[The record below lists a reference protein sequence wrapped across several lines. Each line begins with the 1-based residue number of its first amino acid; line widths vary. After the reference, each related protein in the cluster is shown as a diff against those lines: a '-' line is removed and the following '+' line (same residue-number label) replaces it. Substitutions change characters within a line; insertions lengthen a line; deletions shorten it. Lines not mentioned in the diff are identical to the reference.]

1 LYRRLGDSSLD
12 RINAG
17 TAAST
22 PNPNMYIIG
31 VNCEAVSPA
40 NTPHA
45 DYGTYKN
52 LALML

>member
-1 LYRRLGDSSLD
+1 
-12 RINAG
+12 
-17 TAAST
+17 
-22 PNPNMYIIG
+22 MYIIG

-40 NTPHA
+40 NTPYA